1 MSLQRA
7 AGNAAVAR
15 LLARVRSRTTGETYT
30 DTSAELFA
38 PALDDYGAF
47 SGKQFRREE
56 ERTRKTLAQQRDVK
70 EKTIPPGDVRI
81 EMLLPRLQ
89 QAEQRRVQASA
100 PGHNVLGVFLGPEW
114 YFKKA
119 PDPYTVGE
127 RDAILDRLSAISS
140 GFPKLLIVPGT
151 IVWRDAD
158 RGEIGNSAPAFYA
171 GALVT
176 MPSKFQNAGDTTGY
190 ANKAEAD
197 EQHMDQAHGGVANP
211 ATTVPQANLEYGAH
225 RERHKGESSFFQI
238 DNVRFSLE
246 ICADVGR
253 AVDEIAKRAPF
264 GPGEGAHVQ
273 LLVAHGSGLRP
284 NLQTTPAGGH
294 SYFVDAQP
302 TVQGAAEYGPT
313 AVWEGGGYGP
323 VSRGRQVRHQT
334 HSGTQRGA
342 AADPDLMH
350 GGVHALPPATAL
362 PVQAPLPL
370 PAPVVPVPVSPADLD
385 LSDDILA
392 EK

>member
-1 MSLQRA
+1 VRDLRYDRLAELVLDHSLGLK
-7 AGNAAVAR
+7 AGEVLRIEAEAVAAPLILPLHR
-15 LLARVRSRTTGETYT
+15 EAIKRGAHAYT
-30 DTSAELFA
+30 
-38 PALDDYGAF
+38 ALD
-47 SGKQFRREE
+47 
-56 ERTRKTLAQQRDVK
+56 LAGLN
-70 EKTIPPGDVRI
+70 E
-81 EMLLPRLQ
+81 
-89 QAEQRRVQASA
+89 
-100 PGHNVLGVFLGPEW
+100 
-114 YFKKA
+114 
-119 PDPYTVGE
+119 
-127 RDAILDRLSAISS
+127 
-140 GFPKLLIVPGT
+140 
-151 IVWRDAD
+151 
-158 RGEIGNSAPAFYA
+158 
-171 GALVT
+171 
-176 MPSKFQNAGDTTGY
+176 
-190 ANKAEAD
+190 
-197 EQHMDQAHGGVANP
+197 
-211 ATTVPQANLEYGAH
+211 
-225 RERHKGESSFFQI
+225 
-238 DNVRFSLE
+238 
-246 ICADVGR
+246 
-253 AVDEIAKRAPF
+253 
-264 GPGEGAHVQ
+264 